1 MNIAI
6 LVDLELSENSGGHVK
21 FWERICN
28 KLKKKDN
35 SFKLTVFFFRKK
47 KTNNKYI

>member
-21 FWERICN
+21 FWERICEI
-28 KLKKKDN
+28 KRQ
-35 SFKLTVFFFRKK
+35 TGPRGW
-47 KTNNKYI
+47 